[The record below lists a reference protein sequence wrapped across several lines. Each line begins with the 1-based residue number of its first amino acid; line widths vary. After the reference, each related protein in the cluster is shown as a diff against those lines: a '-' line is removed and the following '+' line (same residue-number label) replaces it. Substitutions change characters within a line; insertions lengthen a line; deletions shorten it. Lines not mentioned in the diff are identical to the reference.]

1 MKNPRLSR
9 SLAVEITENCSV
21 AVKVSPRSQASGPET
36 NTGDEVTSLAVQTL
50 PMLLN
55 EGRQLVPLI
64 GSVWASVMGEMT
76 NETAQRNRRAGLAAP
91 DLNLGK
97 LECINP
103 LTPHCKA
110 ITQIN
115 LLSATGQDRDSFEG
129 SKTVVP

>member
-1 MKNPRLSR
+1 M
-9 SLAVEITENCSV
+9 AVEITENCSV

-50 PMLLN
+50 PLLLN

-64 GSVWASVMGEMT
+64 GSVWASVMGETT
-76 NETAQRNRRAGLAAP
+76 NETAQRNIRAGLAAP

-103 LTPHCKA
+103 FYSSL
-110 ITQIN
+110 
-115 LLSATGQDRDSFEG
+115 
-129 SKTVVP
+129 